1 MHRFFF
7 RVCRE
12 HGICRVRCHKNVR
25 GRFKLWNGLYAHIY
39 GIRLRQ
45 NGFRSPEHFE
55 SIRMYE
61 KTLPG
66 ISEMM
71 VHPDHDSDGVLI
83 DREKK
88 EHLPDG
94 KVAAR
99 GKALEPLVRS
109 RAGSVQKMEYA
120 RL

>member
-1 MHRFFF
+1 MPSP
-7 RVCRE
+7 
-12 HGICRVRCHKNVR
+12 
-25 GRFKLWNGLYAHIY
+25 
-39 GIRLRQ
+39 IRAVI
-45 NGFRSPEHFE
+45 FD
-55 SIRMYE
+55 M
-61 KTLPG
+61 
-66 ISEMM
+66 
-71 VHPDHDSDGVLI
+71 DGVLI
-83 DREKK
+83 DREKT